1 MESASNTQANAER
14 REFRMHKDML
24 WSVIKSQAGTFDKA
38 VLELMMNAVDAGAT
52 EVRFEFDGKSFRIRD
67 DGKGFV
73 SRDEIES
80 FFETFGT
87 PHKTGDATFGKFRMG
102 RGQVM
107 AFTRNQWRSGVFS
120 MSVDIREKGL
130 AYDLVTLPEKVEGC
144 SIAGELYE
152 PMMPSDTIR
161 TVDGLSAMCKYLP
174 IPAYI
179 NGKRVSE
186 AMSSIK
192 WTMEDDDA
200 YYLLKPEGRT
210 LDVFNLGVLVRRY
223 HGAQAHGVGGI
234 VVSRSALEVNFA
246 RNDII
251 TSSCEVWKRVST
263 KLKAYS
269 AQFEEKRPSQNE
281 PYREMMLDRL
291 LSGAFDSPEEMAE
304 AFNKAKVVTDYSGKH
319 FSFASLA
326 NRVFKTRNLI
336 APEVRSRPADRVHQA
351 QLATV
356 LSPQFMDRVSD
367 MNIHAMLQRIDHN
380 LMMYSFNAYQSERIQ
395 VKRLIESIRTL
406 EEVAG
411 AINDTHDIVDEKIL
425 FKEERLALKIISD
438 MSSRMAWSLELGI
451 DGVRAIRV
459 CNSETVEGFT
469 DGKTVIFI
477 DRKYLK
483 VPGYTGAL
491 FSHFDE
497 VKHLLIH
504 EYMHSS
510 DDSTGH
516 GHPAEFYEAYHD
528 ATANKLHSM
537 TYDAVRLYI
546 TERRRAGL
554 KMRGGDLTAVDL
566 VGVDASEEVQALGFN
581 SMTAMNEHEGF
592 LQDHGTPEYK
602 QWRDEVQHTPS

>member
-52 EVRFEFDGKSFRIRD
+52 AVRFEFDGKSFCIRD

-73 SRDEIES
+73 SRDEIEG

-87 PHKTGDATFGKFRMG
+87 PHKEGDATFGKFRMG

-130 AYDLVTLPEKVEGC
+130 AYDLVTLSEKVDGC
-144 SIAGELYE
+144 RIEGELYE

-179 NGKRVSE
+179 NGKRVSV
-186 AMSSIK
+186 AMSEIN

-200 YYLLKPEGRT
+200 YYLLKPEGRM

-223 HGAQAHGVGGI
+223 HGAQAHGVGGTVI
-234 VVSRSALEVNFA
+234 SKSALEVNFA

-251 TSSCEVWKRVST
+251 TSSCEVWKRVSS

-269 AQFEEKRPSQNE
+269 AQFEEKRPVQNE
-281 PYREMMLDRL
+281 AYREMMLDRL
-291 LSGAFDSPEEMAE
+291 LSGAFESAIEIAE
-304 AFNKAKVVTDYSGKH
+304 AFDKAKVVTDYSGKH
-319 FSFASLA
+319 FSFATLA
-326 NRVFKTRNLI
+326 NRVLKTRNLV

-367 MNIHAMLQRIDHN
+367 MKINEMLQRIDNN
-380 LMMYSFNAYQSERIQ
+380 LGMFGFSEHHTLRSQ
-395 VKRLIESIRTL
+395 VKILIVSVRSL
-406 EEVAG
+406 DDVAG
-411 AINDTHDIVDEKIL
+411 TINDKHDIVDEKNL
-425 FKEERLALKIISD
+425 SREEKLVLKIISE
-438 MSSRMAWSLELGI
+438 MSHLIARDLQFGSG
-451 DGVRAIRV
+451 GVRAIRV
-459 CNSETVEGFT
+459 CNSDTADGIT

-483 VPGYTGAL
+483 IPGYTGAL
-491 FSHFDE
+491 FGHFDN

-516 GHPAEFYEAYHD
+516 GHPAEFFEAYHD
-528 ATANKLHSM
+528 VTANKLHSLV
-537 TYDAVRLYI
+537 YDAVKLYI
-546 TERRRAGL
+546 NERKRAGL
-554 KMRGGDLTAVDL
+554 KMRGGELSAVDL
-566 VGVDASEEVQALGFN
+566 VGIDAGEQALALGFN
-581 SMTAMNEHEGF
+581 SVEAMNEHQGF
-592 LQDHGTPEYK
+592 LQQHGTSEYK
-602 QWRDEVQHTPS
+602 QWHEEVQHTLP